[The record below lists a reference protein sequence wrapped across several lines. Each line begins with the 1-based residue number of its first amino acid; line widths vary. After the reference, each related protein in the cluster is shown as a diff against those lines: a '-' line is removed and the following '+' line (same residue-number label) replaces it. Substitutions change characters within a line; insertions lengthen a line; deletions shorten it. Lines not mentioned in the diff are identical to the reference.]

1 MLARLTIRKKLL
13 LILYVFMFGLAVE
26 ALLVYRTVNEIRV
39 QGPAYERIDAIKV
52 FLADLRPSRAFIVQP
67 YLLAYEMLEEPD
79 TAARAALADRVRAFQ
94 KDFEEVR
101 SYSQNSVLPRE
112 VTRKLGSDVFAP
124 AERYFVTY
132 QQTFLPALAAGD
144 MKLARSTLLGPM
156 KSAFEQQRMQVAEIT
171 RLGERA
177 AKEAVSDTNAAATRG
192 LVAAVLLLVVL
203 GVACFMSTMAVMRSI
218 ETPLAR
224 VRELFNAMAQRDLTL
239 RVDDVRSADE
249 FGDMTH
255 LAMQAV
261 ESIRELL
268 RALAE
273 QSDALAGASEQL
285 RVVSEHMSANA
296 EETAAQAHVVTAAS
310 EQVSTSVQAMAQ
322 STDGLSANVREISR
336 STSDA
341 SEASSRAVM
350 LAETADRAVNRLGES
365 SAGIHKIV
373 RVINTIA
380 EQTNLLALNATIEA
394 ARAGEAGKGFAVV
407 ANEVKDLA
415 AETGRATQD
424 IVRRIE
430 TIRVDTQGAVE
441 AIAEIRTFIG
451 KISDVQSSIAA
462 AIEQHSATTGQIAR
476 SLSEGVRGT
485 TEISSNIGGVAE
497 AARHTS
503 SGASDAKN
511 AATELARMAAEL
523 RRVIS
528 QFAY

>member
-1 MLARLTIRKKLL
+1 MLAGLTIRKKLL
-13 LILYVFMFGLAVE
+13 LVLGLFVIGLLCE
-26 ALLVYRTVNEIRV
+26 AFFVHRTVNEIRV
-39 QGPAYERIDAIKV
+39 QGPAYERIRMYDELLTDIEPPTAHLV
-52 FLADLRPSRAFIVQP
+52 EA
-67 YLLAYEMLEEPD
+67 YLLAHQLLEESDPTMRLRVAED
-79 TAARAALADRVRAFQ
+79 FERLRKQYEKSHKEWGERLPKGELSRKLGNDSYEPAERFFVAYQQAFMPAISAHDAATARTVLRGPMRQAYEEHSKHITDMVRLSQSARETEERLTADAARDGMLLCLFVLVALGGVCGMITMAVLHSIEAPIARVRA
-94 KDFEEVR
+94 
-101 SYSQNSVLPRE
+101 
-112 VTRKLGSDVFAP
+112 
-124 AERYFVTY
+124 
-132 QQTFLPALAAGD
+132 
-144 MKLARSTLLGPM
+144 
-156 KSAFEQQRMQVAEIT
+156 
-171 RLGERA
+171 
-177 AKEAVSDTNAAATRG
+177 
-192 LVAAVLLLVVL
+192 
-203 GVACFMSTMAVMRSI
+203 
-218 ETPLAR
+218 
-224 VRELFNAMAQRDLTL
+224 LFNAMAQRDLT
-239 RVDDVRSADE
+239 VRLDLPSADE
-249 FGDMTH
+249 FGEMTG
-255 LAMQAV
+255 LASTAV

-268 RALAE
+268 RSLAE
-273 QSDALAGASEQL
+273 QSDALAGASEEL

-310 EQVSTSVQAMAQ
+310 EQVSSSVQAMAQ

-350 LAETADRAVNRLGES
+350 LAETADKAVNRLGES

-430 TIRVDTQGAVE
+430 TIRVDTQGAVD

-451 KISDVQSSIAA
+451 KISDVQSSIAV
-462 AIEQHSATTGQIAR
+462 AIEQHSSTTGQIAR

>member
-1 MLARLTIRKKLL
+1 MLAGLTIRKKLL
-13 LILYVFMFGLAVE
+13 LILALFVLGILCE
-26 ALLVYRTVNEIRV
+26 AFFVQRTVNEIRV
-39 QGPAYERIDAIKV
+39 LGPAYERIILLEQL
-52 FLADLRPSRAFIVQP
+52 LADVKPPTANLVEA
-67 YLLAYEMLEEPD
+67 YLLAHQQVEESD
-79 TAARAALADRVRAFQ
+79 SSLRLRIAE
-94 KDFEEVR
+94 DFERFRKQYENNHKQWLER
-101 SYSQNSVLPRE
+101 LPKGELGQKLANDSYQ
-112 VTRKLGSDVFAP
+112 P
-124 AERYFVTY
+124 AERFFLAY
-132 QQTFLPALAAGD
+132 QQAFLPALAAHD
-144 MKLARSTLLGPM
+144 TSAARNALHGPM
-156 KSAFEQQRMQVAEIT
+156 KQAYDEHRETIGDMVRLSQTARESEERQTADAARSGMLSALFV
-171 RLGERA
+171 
-177 AKEAVSDTNAAATRG
+177 
-192 LVAAVLLLVVL
+192 LVVL
-203 GVACFMSTMAVMRSI
+203 GGVCWLIAMAVLRSI
-218 ETPLAR
+218 EEPLAR
-224 VRELFNAMAQRDLTL
+224 VRTLFNAMAQRDLTV
-239 RVDDVRSADE
+239 RVDLPSADE
-249 FGDMTH
+249 FGEMTG
-255 LAMQAV
+255 LASTAV

-268 RALAE
+268 RSLAE

-350 LAETADRAVNRLGES
+350 LAETADKAVNRLGES

-424 IVRRIE
+424 IV

>member
-1 MLARLTIRKKLL
+1 MLAHLTIRKKVI
-13 LILYVFMFGLAVE
+13 LILTMFLVSLVLLCLYVDSTLREVRIG
-26 ALLVYRTVNEIRV
+26 
-39 QGPAYERIDAIKV
+39 GPAYERITATKDLLADITPPPAYLLEAYLIAHQQLEASEPGARMALAERMGELRRQFDTRHAYWRTHLPHDAGYAQKFANDSYAPAQHF
-52 FLADLRPSRAFIVQP
+52 FLAYDQLFAPAIAAHDL
-67 YLLAYEMLEEPD
+67 
-79 TAARAALADRVRAFQ
+79 TAARSALA
-94 KDFEEVR
+94 
-101 SYSQNSVLPRE
+101 
-112 VTRKLGSDVFAP
+112 
-124 AERYFVTY
+124 
-132 QQTFLPALAAGD
+132 
-144 MKLARSTLLGPM
+144 GPM
-156 KSAFEQQRMQVAEIT
+156 RASFDEHRRVIGEVMRGADDDVAKIEASSSNIARNALIVSMLVLLVLVYMCGSAT
-171 RLGERA
+171 L
-177 AKEAVSDTNAAATRG
+177 
-192 LVAAVLLLVVL
+192 AVL
-203 GVACFMSTMAVMRSI
+203 RSI
-218 ETPLAR
+218 EAPLAR
-224 VRELFNAMAQRDLTL
+224 LRELFGAMAHRDLTL
-239 RVDDVRSADE
+239 QVELPTANE
-249 FGDMTH
+249 FGEMTN
-255 LAMQAV
+255 LAQTAI

-268 RALAE
+268 RNMAE

-310 EQVSTSVQAMAQ
+310 EQVSTSVQAMAA

-350 LAETADRAVNRLGES
+350 LAETADRAVTRLGES
-365 SAGIHKIV
+365 SAGIGKIV

-441 AIAEIRTFIG
+441 AIAEIRAFIS
-451 KISDVQSSIAA
+451 KINDVQSSIAA
-462 AIEQHSATTGQIAR
+462 AIEQHSSTTGQIAR

-503 SGASDAKN
+503 SGASEAKN

>member
-1 MLARLTIRKKLL
+1 MLAGLTIRKKLL
-13 LILYVFMFGLAVE
+13 LILGLFVLGLFLE
-26 ALLVYRTVNEIRV
+26 GIFVHRTVSEIRV
-39 QGPAYERIDAIKV
+39 LGPAYERLATLQDFMSDIKPPAAHLV
-52 FLADLRPSRAFIVQP
+52 EA
-67 YLLAYEMLEEPD
+67 YLLAHQQLEENDP
-79 TAARAALADRVRAFQ
+79 AARLRYAET
-94 KDFEEVR
+94 FERLRKQFESSHKLWQER
-101 SYSQNSVLPRE
+101 LDKGELLRKFTGDSYQ
-112 VTRKLGSDVFAP
+112 P
-124 AERYFVTY
+124 AERFFLAY
-132 QQTFLPALAAGD
+132 QQAFLPALATRDLAAARSALNGP
-144 MKLARSTLLGPM
+144 MKLAYDEHHQHITEMVRLTQTAEEREESATADLARSSFVGSIVMLLLLGIVC
-156 KSAFEQQRMQVAEIT
+156 SFI
-171 RLGERA
+171 
-177 AKEAVSDTNAAATRG
+177 
-192 LVAAVLLLVVL
+192 
-203 GVACFMSTMAVMRSI
+203 TMAVLRSI
-218 ETPLAR
+218 ELPLQR
-224 VRELFNAMAQRDLTL
+224 VRTLFNAMAQRDLTVK
-239 RVDDVRSADE
+239 VDLPTADE
-249 FGDMTH
+249 FGEMTS
-255 LAMQAV
+255 LAGTAV
-261 ESIRELL
+261 ESIRDLL
-268 RALAE
+268 RSLAE

-310 EQVSTSVQAMAQ
+310 EQVSSSVQAMAQ
-322 STDGLSANVREISR
+322 STDGLSSNVREISR

-350 LAETADRAVNRLGES
+350 LAETADKAVNRLGES

>member
-1 MLARLTIRKKLL
+1 MLAGLTIRKKLM
-13 LILYVFMFGLAVE
+13 LILSLFMLGIFIE
-26 ALLVYRTVNEIRV
+26 AIFVYRTVSEIRV
-39 QGPAYERIDAIKV
+39 LGPAYERIEAMKDLVADVKPPPA
-52 FLADLRPSRAFIVQP
+52 FLVEA
-67 YLLAYEMLEEPD
+67 YLVAHRELVEPD
-79 TAARAALADRVRAFQ
+79 VAARAELAEQFKVLQKNFEDAHTQWRTRVSST
-94 KDFEEVR
+94 EL
-101 SYSQNSVLPRE
+101 SN
-112 VTRKLGSDVFAP
+112 KLSNDTYAP
-124 AERYFVTY
+124 AQRFFLTY
-132 QQTFLPALAAGD
+132 QQTFLPAIATGD
-144 MKLARSTLLGPM
+144 MRLARETLAGPM
-156 KSAFEQQRMQVAEIT
+156 KSAFEEHRAQVLDLIRMSEKQ
-171 RLGERA
+171 
-177 AKEAVSDTNAAATRG
+177 AKLTADETSATASRG
-192 LVAAVLLLVVL
+192 LIGALFVLVLLAVVC
-203 GVACFMSTMAVMRSI
+203 GTATVAVMRSI
-218 ETPLAR
+218 EGPLAR
-224 VRELFNAMAQRDLTL
+224 VRELFNAMAQRDLTV
-239 RVDDVRSADE
+239 RVDLPSADE
-249 FGDMTH
+249 FGEMTS
-255 LAMQAV
+255 LAGTAV

-268 RALAE
+268 RSLAE

-310 EQVSTSVQAMAQ
+310 EQVSSSVQAMAQ

-441 AIAEIRTFIG
+441 AIAEIRAFIS

-462 AIEQHSATTGQIAR
+462 AIEQHSSTTGQIAR

>member
-1 MLARLTIRKKLL
+1 VL
-13 LILYVFMFGLAVE
+13 
-26 ALLVYRTVNEIRV
+26 ALL
-39 QGPAYERIDAIKV
+39 
-52 FLADLRPSRAFIVQP
+52 SIVCC
-67 YLLAYEMLEEPD
+67 
-79 TAARAALADRVRAFQ
+79 V
-94 KDFEEVR
+94 
-101 SYSQNSVLPRE
+101 
-112 VTRKLGSDVFAP
+112 
-124 AERYFVTY
+124 
-132 QQTFLPALAAGD
+132 
-144 MKLARSTLLGPM
+144 ST
-156 KSAFEQQRMQVAEIT
+156 I
-171 RLGERA
+171 
-177 AKEAVSDTNAAATRG
+177 
-192 LVAAVLLLVVL
+192 
-203 GVACFMSTMAVMRSI
+203 AVMRSI
-218 ETPLAR
+218 EVPLAR
-224 VRELFNAMAQRDLTL
+224 VRDLFQAMAQRNLTVK
-239 RVDDVRSADE
+239 VDMRNDDE
-249 FGDMTH
+249 FSDMTQ

-268 RALAE
+268 RSLAE
-273 QSDALAGASEQL
+273 QSDALAGASEEL

-310 EQVSTSVQAMAQ
+310 EQVSSSVQVMAQ

-462 AIEQHSATTGQIAR
+462 AIEEHSATTGQIAR

-485 TEISSNIGGVAE
+485 TEISTNIGGVAE